1 MSAPAVAPV
10 KTSLK
15 KLEDC
20 VVIALNFTMG
30 IGRLRQTNNLVVTT
44 TADKSQLRHQKKLI
58 DSPELEEIRSQD
70 GYMKR
75 HLDAVS
81 CNYAEAKRFL
91 PKTELTKMY
100 KALVAYQTIRRPKL
114 VADFMAKYRALEL
127 VDFAP
132 LADALGDQFERSDYA
147 PADEVEAGFQM
158 YFSIHNVGELDLKGL
173 PDFIVAMEVEKE
185 ASKRA
190 TAVDEWTKTMRVAMH
205 GVITHLFDVLKTDPI
220 TGKKKVLR
228 DSAVEN
234 LTEFCKTFPS
244 RNLGDDAECLAI
256 RDKITSLMA
265 GVSPE
270 QLRESENLKELIASK
285 LETLKAEAGLLV
297 QATGRK
303 FR

>member
-30 IGRLRQTNNLVVTT
+30 IGHLRQTNNLKVET
-44 TADKSQLRHQKKLI
+44 TADKTQLRHQKRLI
-58 DSPELEEIRSQD
+58 DSPELDEIKSQD

-75 HLDAVS
+75 HLDSVS

-132 LADALGDQFERSDYA
+132 IAEALGDQFERSDYA

-173 PDFIVAMEVEKE
+173 PDFIVAMELEKE
-185 ASKRA
+185 QTKRA

-205 GVITHLFDVLKTDPI
+205 GVISHLFDVLKTDPI

-228 DSAVEN
+228 DTAVEN